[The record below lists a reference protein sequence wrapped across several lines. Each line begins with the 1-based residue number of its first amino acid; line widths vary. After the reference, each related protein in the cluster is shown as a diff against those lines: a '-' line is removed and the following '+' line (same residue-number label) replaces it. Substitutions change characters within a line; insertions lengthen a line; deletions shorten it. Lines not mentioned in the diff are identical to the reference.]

1 MDKFAFLKNIQEWSD
16 QYPWLEMLTSL
27 SILLLFAFLA
37 NFIAKQ
43 VVVRGIRKLISK
55 MKFAYSEIF
64 SEHSVIRRVA
74 NIVPAIVILNGINT
88 VPHLSIKVVS
98 LVQMA
103 AQAFIFLTIA
113 LAISELLNV
122 FNLFYQR
129 NPKSLNKPI
138 KGYLQLVKLIVFI
151 VCGLLVL
158 GTFLKKD
165 VFTLLAGFG
174 AMAAVLLLVF
184 QNTILS
190 LVASVQISSYDM
202 VRIGDWIEM
211 PSLNADGDVIDMS
224 LHTITVQNFDKT
236 FTTIPTNKL
245 VTDTFRNWRGMKLL
259 GARRIKRSIFID
271 QTSIHFITQEEQQKL
286 KEFLLLDQYL
296 DNKQSELENFNQQF
310 ENQSVYNQRRLTN
323 IGTFRA
329 YVEFYLKQHS
339 GIAKNQSL
347 IIRQL
352 QPTSEGIPLEIY
364 AFANTTVWNDY
375 EAIQSDIFDHLMA
388 IIPEFGLKIYQ
399 APSGSDLR
407 SLSPHASNHTS
418 EHLS

>member
-1 MDKFAFLKNIQEWSD
+1 MDKFAFLQNIQEWSD

-27 SILLLFAFLA
+27 SILLFFAFLA

-74 NIVPAIVILNGINT
+74 NIVPAIVILNGIST
-88 VPHLSIKVVS
+88 VPHLSVKVVS

-103 AQAFIFLTIA
+103 SQAFIFLTIA
-113 LAISELLNV
+113 LALSELLNV

-286 KEFLLLDQYL
+286 KAFLLLDQYL
-296 DNKQSELENFNQQF
+296 DNKQSELETFNQQF
-310 ENQSVYNQRRLTN
+310 ENQSIYNQRRLTN

-388 IIPEFGLKIYQ
+388 IIPEFGLRIYQ

-407 SLSPHASNHTS
+407 SLASHSSANTL
-418 EHLS
+418 EH

>member
-1 MDKFAFLKNIQEWSD
+1 MDKFAFLQNIQEWSD

-27 SILLLFAFLA
+27 SILLFFAFLA

-74 NIVPAIVILNGINT
+74 NIVPAIVILNGIST
-88 VPHLSIKVVS
+88 VPHLSVKVVS

-103 AQAFIFLTIA
+103 SQAFIFLTIA
-113 LAISELLNV
+113 LALSELLNV

-259 GARRIKRSIFID
+259 GARRIKRAIFID

-286 KEFLLLDQYL
+286 KAFLLLDQYL
-296 DNKQSELENFNQQF
+296 DNKKSELETFNQQF
-310 ENQSVYNQRRLTN
+310 ENQSIYNQRRLTN

-388 IIPEFGLKIYQ
+388 IIPEFGLRIYQ

-407 SLSPHASNHTS
+407 ALSNHSSANTL
-418 EHLS
+418 EH